1 MNKTI
6 ARLKKLR
13 GKTMREI
20 GYRSRQE
27 GFKVCERLFG
37 LGAKELSDGRFFASI
52 KGGQRDYAAADTAA
66 YIHNRI
72 RASVVTS
79 SYASPNYFFPS
90 LGHRKEIA
98 QIMKQRFSD
107 ERSALIARADRAAQ
121 GRFDLLGF
129 SDLSFGD
136 PIDWHLEPESGRR
149 TTLDHWSKIDYLN
162 PEVAGDKKITWEL
175 NRHQHFVTL
184 GQAYWLTDDEW
195 YAASFVAQATS
206 WMDNNP
212 PGRGINWAST
222 LEVGFRSISWLWAL
236 HLFAGSP
243 QLTTPFVMRLL
254 KHLMAH
260 GRHLELY
267 LSHYF
272 SPNTHLTGEALAL
285 FYIGT
290 ALPELK
296 RAESWRA
303 LGLRILLEQLQI
315 QVRGDGVYF
324 EQSSYYHRYTTDFYM
339 HLSLLA
345 SASGTS
351 LPAEVEWKLS
361 DMLDHLM
368 WITRP
373 DGSTPLI
380 GDDDG
385 GQLIKFG
392 DHAADDFR
400 DTLATGAAVFG
411 RGDLKAVA
419 GAAPVE
425 LLWLLG
431 PDGLSRYD
439 RIKSEASNQ
448 RSRAFQASGFYVMRD
463 GWTQDSSSVVVDCG
477 PHGALG
483 CGHAHSDALSF
494 EFAALGKTWLVDP
507 GTYTYTGDAQAR
519 DLFRATEAHN
529 TITVDGQSQSLPAS
543 AFSWSYVAGATVR
556 NFIAGN
562 GYDYFEGL
570 HSGYERLN
578 DSVVHKR
585 AILFVK
591 SDGGEQD
598 RFGQPSPY
606 LVVRDTLTARERHSY
621 TLIYHLAPG
630 CSAVAD
636 GNRVIVSEPGGG
648 RLNISVFGQ
657 SMPQARVVQSWV
669 SRGYGRREPA
679 LVAHFEV
686 DATGPQEFVT
696 FIMPSAG
703 KKIFQ
708 IEHSLEY
715 SSLSRFKISSEGV
728 LDVVVLNAAGN
739 EDDYKPGPAL
749 GLISW
754 SRFIGNKL
762 IRACTTQGDYSETK
776 DGSSWTPSGPAFTKW
791 GVM

>member
-1 MNKTI
+1 MNKAI
-6 ARLKKLR
+6 AKLR
-13 GKTMREI
+13 KLQGRTIGEI

-27 GFKVCERLFG
+27 GFKICERLFG
-37 LGAKELSDGRFFASI
+37 LGTGELSDSRFFGSI
-52 KGGQRDYAAADTAA
+52 KRGQRDYSAADTAA

-79 SYASPNYFFPS
+79 SYCRPNYFFPS

-98 QIMKQRFSD
+98 LIMKHRFSD
-107 ERSALIARADRAAQ
+107 ERSALIARAHRAAH
-121 GRFDLLGF
+121 GRFDLLGL

-136 PIDWHLEPESGRR
+136 PIDWHLEPESGKR
-149 TTLDHWSKIDYLN
+149 TELDHWSKIDYLN

-184 GQAYWLTDDEW
+184 GQAYWLTGNEW

-206 WMDNNP
+206 WMDANP
-212 PGRGINWAST
+212 PGRGINWASS

-243 QLTTPFVMRLL
+243 HLTTPFVMRLL

-260 GRHLELY
+260 GRYLELY
-267 LSHYF
+267 LSRYF

-296 RAESWRA
+296 RAASWQA
-303 LGLRILLEQLQI
+303 LGLRTLVEQLQI

-339 HLSLLA
+339 HLALLA

-351 LPAEVEWKLS
+351 LSAEVEWRLA

-385 GQLIKFG
+385 GQLIKLG
-392 DHAADDFR
+392 DRATDDFR

-419 GAAPVE
+419 GSAPVE

-431 PDGLSRYD
+431 PDGLSSYD
-439 RIKSEASNQ
+439 HLKGEPLNQ
-448 RSRAFQASGFYVMRD
+448 LSCAFQSSGYYVMRD
-463 GWTQDSSSVVVDCG
+463 GWTRDSSSVVVDCG
-477 PHGALG
+477 PHGSLA

-507 GTYTYTGDAQAR
+507 GTFTYTGDTRAR

-543 AFSWSYVAGATVR
+543 PFSWSHVAAANIH

-562 GYDYFEGL
+562 GYDYFDGS
-570 HSGYERLN
+570 HSGYERLA
-578 DSVVHKR
+578 DAVTHKR

-591 SDGGEQD
+591 ADDEQH
-598 RFGQPSPY
+598 RFEKPSPY
-606 LVVRDTLTARERHSY
+606 LVVRDTLTARERHHY
-621 TLIYHLAPG
+621 AIIYHLAPG

-636 GNRVIVSEPGGG
+636 GNRVVVSEPGGG

-657 SMPQARVVQSWV
+657 SMPQARVVQGWV

-686 DATGPQEFVT
+686 EAKGPQEFAT

-703 KKIFQ
+703 KKPFR
-708 IEHSLEY
+708 IEHSIESAY
-715 SSLSRFKISSEGV
+715 KNRFKISSGGV
-728 LDVVVLNAAGN
+728 LDVVVLDTACSESEYGPVSAPESLAWARFVNNKMTRACLICEGSLETNDGSSSA
-739 EDDYKPGPAL
+739 PIGPAL
-749 GLISW
+749 T
-754 SRFIGNKL
+754 R
-762 IRACTTQGDYSETK
+762 
-776 DGSSWTPSGPAFTKW
+776 W
-791 GVM
+791 GIM